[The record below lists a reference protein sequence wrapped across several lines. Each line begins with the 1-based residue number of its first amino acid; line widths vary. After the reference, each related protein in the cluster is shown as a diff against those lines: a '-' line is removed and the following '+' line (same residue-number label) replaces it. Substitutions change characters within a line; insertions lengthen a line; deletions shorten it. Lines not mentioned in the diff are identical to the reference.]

1 MERMLVSKNATNII
15 AQIEIISY
23 TNFTYFN
30 INLFCVLNI
39 NS

>member
-15 AQIEIISY
+15 AQIGIINY
-23 TNFTYFN
+23 TNITYFA
-30 INLFCVLNI
+30 ISLFCALNI